1 MFKILEN
8 WKTLDLGVE
17 ANNKAY
23 NYQILHRHNK
33 VPLSLLVFSAHFL
46 TLAVIQFLGGGGD
59 TSVWTKSFEPFF
71 SR

>member
-46 TLAVIQFLGGGGD
+46 TLAVSQFLVGD